1 MALTSELLGLSP
13 QDISAAAF
21 TAGGE
26 AAPGKDIGGVLQTIL
41 ARKALNPNASIA
53 SLVKA
58 PQQFVAN
65 DPYSVNQVTDPNF
78 GAKIYGSKYNQAMQ
92 ILQNPNLM
100 AGYLQAGQ
108 GATSF
113 RGQSLLANK
122 HPDDIMFSANGNFYF
137 DKKPDIAKQL
147 IAKLGQPAS
156 LGVPSA
162 GAVQTQQAE
171 AAKPQPVETQ
181 PQTDPISF
189 ANSYAARIGSVMQAM
204 AAPRDYGNLSGDI
217 DITPLSVK
225 LAQQKQGNAVPV
237 ASPDAILSALMS
249 ASGKQYV

>member
-1 MALTSELLGLSP
+1 MALTSELLGLTP
-13 QDISAAAF
+13 QDLNAAAF

-41 ARKALNPNASIA
+41 ARKALNPGASIA

-65 DPYSVNQVTDPNF
+65 DPYSVGQVTDPSF

-122 HPDDIMFSANGNFYF
+122 HPDDIMFSPSGNFYF
-137 DKKPDIAKQL
+137 DKHPNVANQL
-147 IAKLGQPAS
+147 IQKLGQPAP

-162 GAVQTQQAE
+162 SGGQPQQTA
-171 AAKPQPVETQ
+171 PQPQ
-181 PQTDPISF
+181 PQTNPVDF
-189 ANSYAARIGSVMQAM
+189 VNTYAAQMKNVLQAM
-204 AAPRDYGNLSGDI
+204 ATPRDYGGLSQAFD
-217 DITPLSVK
+217 LSAPSVQA
-225 LAQQKQGNAVPV
+225 AQQNTIPI
-237 ASPDAILSALMS
+237 ASPNAIIEALM
-249 ASGKQYV
+249 ASGKGSYV

>member
-1 MALTSELLGLSP
+1 MALTSELLGLTP
-13 QDISAAAF
+13 QDLSAAAF

-41 ARKALNPNASIA
+41 ARKALNPGASIA

-65 DPYSVNQVTDPNF
+65 DPYSVGQVTDPGF
-78 GAKIYGSKYNQAMQ
+78 GAKIYGNKYNQAMQ

-100 AGYLQAGQ
+100 SGYLQAGQ

-122 HPDDIMFSANGNFYF
+122 HPDDIMFSPNGNFYF
-137 DKKPDIAKQL
+137 DKHPNVANQL
-147 IAKLGQPAS
+147 IQKLGQPAP

-162 GAVQTQQAE
+162 GGGQPQQSETTQ
-171 AAKPQPVETQ
+171 PQQIASQ
-181 PQTDPISF
+181 PQTDPVTF
-189 ANSYAARIGSVMQAM
+189 ANSYATQVKDVLKAM
-204 AAPRDYGNLSGDI
+204 ATPRDYGGLSQAFDLNA
-217 DITPLSVK
+217 PSVQA
-225 LAQQKQGNAVPV
+225 AQQNTIPI
-237 ASPDAILSALMS
+237 ASPNAIIGALMS
-249 ASGKQYV
+249 AGQGSYV